1 MPPEGSVGYDAPM
14 AEDPRP
20 SPTPGELLRATRPWW
35 ILPILLIL
43 GAAVALALA
52 DGSPLRNLAY
62 SVQ

>member
-1 MPPEGSVGYDAPM
+1 M

-20 SPTPGELLRATRPWW
+20 STTPGELLRATRPWW
-35 ILPILLIL
+35 IVPILLIL

-52 DGSPLRNLAY
+52 DGSPFRNLAY